1 MKDGWSK
8 VSLFTKN
15 QLWDR
20 KERENWR
27 FLRRS
32 RKSEGNDDDC
42 LSSILWER
50 SGGNIGKH
58 QFVWENNQFMSFL
71 TKSVW
76 FFVIYS
82 LIFSSR
88 LLEYMES
95 AHTAIMPRFLA
106 HNLYSKKCR
115 IFKRQWDCLSLSII
129 SNKTRNHTWSNL
141 PNTESVFVRW
151 RNKWLGRQY
160 IGCGSFLYHL
170 LVTTAHPFVNNTL
183 QVWAG
188 RKFNK
193 KCHTFW
199 KCH

>member
-42 LSSILWER
+42 LSSILWGR

-129 SNKTRNHTWSNL
+129 STVRCSYNSSIQRSNPSL
-141 PNTESVFVRW
+141 PSHPHIALSV
-151 RNKWLGRQY
+151 QY
-160 IGCGSFLYHL
+160 HSMVIWNILRL
-170 LVTTAHPFVNNTL
+170 
-183 QVWAG
+183 
-188 RKFNK
+188 
-193 KCHTFW
+193 
-199 KCH
+199 

>member
-129 SNKTRNHTWSNL
+129 SNKTQNHTWSNL
-141 PNTESVFVRW
+141 PNTESDVKCLCAGETNGWDVSILAVAPF
-151 RNKWLGRQY
+151 Y
-160 IGCGSFLYHL
+160 IISLSQLPIHL
-170 LVTTAHPFVNNTL
+170 
-183 QVWAG
+183 
-188 RKFNK
+188 
-193 KCHTFW
+193 
-199 KCH
+199 